1 MVCFLQRFENS
12 KKKNVFWV
20 DKNTFI
26 RRERKCEREVEILN
40 VLCSYV
46 QKHIHKYISDDDI
59 SRLRKYKRF
68 CVYMNFFFRN
78 VKKIQS
84 VKKNFEKKKFLAQNS
99 IFNVD
104 YENKRDFVFTQ
115 NFFFKFFFDQFK
127 FFFADFTIPLDLSTD
142 VKMLFNKSYREK
154 KDVKLISKHFFCKVD
169 NKGGKR
175 QLHSFHFP
183 PTPSPPH

>member
-12 KKKNVFWV
+12 EKNVFWV

-84 VKKNFEKKKFLAQNS
+84 VKKNFEKK
-99 IFNVD
+99 IFSTELNFQCRLRK
-104 YENKRDFVFTQ
+104 YKRLCVYT
-115 NFFFKFFFDQFK
+115 NFFFNYWKNYKLTTQDQFN
-127 FFFADFTIPLDLSTD
+127 IDL
-142 VKMLFNKSYREK
+142 
-154 KDVKLISKHFFCKVD
+154 I
-169 NKGGKR
+169 
-175 QLHSFHFP
+175 
-183 PTPSPPH
+183 